1 MQGLIGKKIGMTQI
15 FNKESGKIT
24 PVSIIQTGVNVVC
37 QVKNAEKDG
46 YRAVQLGFEPRN
58 EKKMNKA
65 IVGHFK
71 KCNATSSRVIKE
83 FKLDSA
89 DEQVT
94 PGQTVGVELFENVG
108 FVDVTGISKGRGF
121 TGGVKRYNF
130 HRGRETHGCKAHRIR
145 GSSGSNTTPGRVVPG
160 LRMEGHYGASQV
172 TMRNLELAGIDKE
185 AGILLVKGAIPGPNK
200 GIVFIKKKTLK
211 KAI

>member
-24 PVSIIQTGVNVVC
+24 PVSIVQTGVNVVC
-37 QVKNAEKDG
+37 QVKSAEKDG
-46 YRAVQLGFEPRN
+46 YRPVQLGFESRP

-65 IVGHFK
+65 LLGHFK
-71 KCNATSSRVIKE
+71 KCNATPSRIVKE

-94 PGQTVGVELFENVG
+94 PGQTIGVELFENVG
-108 FVDVTGISKGRGF
+108 LVDVTGVSKGRGF

-130 HRGRETHGCKAHRIR
+130 HRGRETHGRDPWMQSPPDQGIIGVKYHA
-145 GSSGSNTTPGRVVPG
+145 GSRCSGASDGRAYGRVPG
-160 LRMEGHYGASQV
+160 DHAQSRIGGDRQGSGNSSY
-172 TMRNLELAGIDKE
+172 
-185 AGILLVKGAIPGPNK
+185 
-200 GIVFIKKKTLK
+200 
-211 KAI
+211 

>member
-15 FNKESGKIT
+15 FNKESGAII
-24 PVSIIQTGVNVVC
+24 PISIVQTGVNVVC

-46 YRAVQLGFEPRN
+46 YSSVQLGFQAHPER
-58 EKKMNKA
+58 KMTKA
-65 IVGHFK
+65 LLGHFK
-71 KCNATSSRVIKE
+71 KNNAVPSKVLKE
-83 FKLDSA
+83 FKLDK
-89 DEQVT
+89 DEQLT
-94 PGQTVGVELFENVG
+94 PGQTVGIEIFENVAL
-108 FVDVTGISKGRGF
+108 VDVTGVSKGRGF

-160 LRMEGHYGASQV
+160 LRMEGHSGAAQV
-172 TMRNLELAGIDKE
+172 TMRNLEVAGIDKE
-185 AGILLVKGAIPGPNK
+185 AGIVLIKGAIPGPNK

-211 KAI
+211 K

>member
-1 MQGLIGKKIGMTQI
+1 MQGLIGRKIGMTQI

-24 PVSIIQTGVNVVC
+24 PVSIVQTGINTVC
-37 QVKNAEKDG
+37 QVKSLEKDC
-46 YRAVQLGFEPRN
+46 YRAVQLGYEQRN
-58 EKKMNKA
+58 EKRVNKA
-65 IVGHFK
+65 MLGHFK
-71 KCNATSSRVIKE
+71 KCNATPSRIIKE
-83 FKLDSA
+83 FKFDSA

-108 FVDVTGISKGRGF
+108 LVDVTGISKGRGF
-121 TGGVKRYNF
+121 TGGIKRYNF
-130 HRGRETHGCKAHRIR
+130 HRGRETHGAKNHRIR

-185 AGILLVKGAIPGPNK
+185 SGTILIKGSIPGPNK
-200 GIVFIKKKTLK
+200 GIVFIKKKSMK
-211 KAI
+211 K